1 MCKHLHI
8 QIHLPQRENQYLNF
22 LRFLTCFDL
31 CSVIEGEMWLGFVNW
46 FWWDCCSAL
55 FKLSFSQSKKFQNI
69 LMQFNVISHISLS
82 WKGGWVDSCHI
93 RLRSVIWAYAELPRN
108 IRIGT
113 HRLPTT
119 DVIIM
124 TNTPETAD
132 LNTER
137 DFFDIITQ

>member
-1 MCKHLHI
+1 
-8 QIHLPQRENQYLNF
+8 
-22 LRFLTCFDL
+22 
-31 CSVIEGEMWLGFVNW
+31 
-46 FWWDCCSAL
+46 
-55 FKLSFSQSKKFQNI
+55 
-69 LMQFNVISHISLS
+69 MQFNVISHISL
-82 WKGGWVDSCHI
+82 SCHI
-93 RLRSVIWAYAELPRN
+93 RLRSVIWAYADLPRN

-119 DVIIM
+119 DVISM